1 MAGDDLFE
9 FVSDLHER
17 VQERTEADP
26 DMMMRDAFVA
36 HVGEL
41 LIDDGILD
49 DLETCYMHMPW
60 QNRTIEVAGYD
71 IAGDGTILHLVT
83 AEFGLLG
90 KPVRRERIG
99 QMFRG
104 LSAFAEF
111 CRNGQHKIMAPT
123 NPAYDMAERIHSA
136 WPSLQMIRIFLLS
149 DGSVTALKLKETSIA
164 GLPATASLWDITRLH
179 RLATSGRRQEEILI
193 DLNAR
198 GYEISCLESPE
209 QLDGYQCLMA
219 ILPGKLLAE
228 LYDEHHSRLLQRNVR
243 AFLQARGKVNKGIAE
258 TINTQPGR
266 FLAYNNGVSATA
278 REALIER
285 SVSGSMTLRTLT
297 DLQIVNG
304 GQTTASLHNA
314 ARRGID
320 LSNVYVP
327 AKITLISDQNLDAMI
342 PEISRCANSQNA
354 VTAADFEGN
363 SPFHVGLERLSRSIW
378 APSGNNLSH
387 QTRWYYERV
396 RGQYDVDRGRYP
408 TVSRRREFERDNPRS
423 QRFSKTDASKF
434 EFAYGLHPHVVC
446 QGAEKCFRTWTID
459 DELGEREAPSS
470 DYFRELVAKAILF
483 SQTRSL
489 IQKERFGGYLGQTA
503 AHTLAL
509 VRHKLGEI
517 DLKLIW
523 SLQRLPDE
531 LADTIPDVAHKV
543 REILVNPPDSAN
555 VTEWC
560 KKEACWDTVRSIG
573 WIPPAS
579 VQQLS
584 RLR

>member
-1 MAGDDLFE
+1 MADHDLVE
-9 FVSDLHER
+9 FASNLHER
-17 VQERTEADP
+17 VQERVEADP
-26 DMMMRDAFVA
+26 DMMTRDAFVA
-36 HVGEL
+36 LVGEL

-49 DLETCYMHMPW
+49 DLDTCYLHMPW

-71 IAGDGTILHLVT
+71 LAGDGTILHLVS

-90 KPVRRERIG
+90 NPVRRERIA

-104 LSAFAEF
+104 VSAFVEF
-111 CRNGQHKIMAPT
+111 CRIGQHKLLEPS

-136 WPSLQMIRIFLLS
+136 WPSLKMIRIFILA
-149 DGSVTALKLKETSIA
+149 DGSVTALKLKESTIA

-179 RLATSGRRQEEILI
+179 RLASSGKRQEEIII

-198 GYEISCLESPE
+198 GYNISCLESPE
-209 QLDGYQCLMA
+209 QLDGYRCLMV

-243 AFLQARGKVNKGIAE
+243 AFLQVRGKVNKGIAE
-258 TINTQPGR
+258 TISAQPGR

-285 SVSGSMTLRTLT
+285 SVSGSITLRNLT

-304 GQTTASLHNA
+304 GQTIASLHNA

-327 AKITLISDQNLDAMI
+327 AKITLISDQSLDAMV

-378 APSGNNLSH
+378 APSSDSLSR

-396 RGQYDVDRGRYP
+396 RGQYDVDRSRYLA
-408 TVSRRREFERDNPRS
+408 VSRRREFEQDNPRN
-423 QRFSKTDASKF
+423 QRFSKTDASKY
-434 EFAYGLHPHVVC
+434 EFAYGLRPHIVC

-459 DELGEREAPSS
+459 GELGEREAPSPE
-470 DYFRELVAKAILF
+470 YFRELVAKAILF
-483 SQTRSL
+483 SRIRDL
-489 IQKERFGGYLGQTA
+489 IQKERFGGYLGQTT
-503 AHTLAL
+503 AHAIAL
-509 VRHKLGEI
+509 IRDSLGEI
-517 DLKLIW
+517 DLNLIW

-531 LADTIPDVAHKV
+531 LAVEIPDVASRV
-543 REILVNPPDSAN
+543 RQVLVNPPDSAN

-560 KKEACWDTVRSIG
+560 KKEVCWDRVRLIG
-573 WIPPAS
+573 WTPPAS
-579 VQQLS
+579 LQQLS
-584 RLR
+584 KRH

>member
-1 MAGDDLFE
+1 MPDDLSK

-17 VQERTEADP
+17 VQERIEADP
-26 DMMMRDAFVA
+26 DMMTRDAFVA
-36 HVGEL
+36 YIGEL

-49 DLETCYMHMPW
+49 DLETCYLHMPW

-71 IAGDGTILHLVT
+71 IAGDGTILHLAIV
-83 AEFGLLG
+83 EFGLFG

-111 CRNGQHKIMAPT
+111 CRNGQYMLMAPT
-123 NPAYDMAERIHSA
+123 NPAYDMADRIHSA
-136 WPSLQMIRIFLLS
+136 WSSLQMIRIFLLT
-149 DGSVTALKLKETSIA
+149 DGTVTALKLKETIIA
-164 GLPATASLWDITRLH
+164 GLPATASLWDVTRLH
-179 RLATSGRRQEEILI
+179 RLATSGKRQEEIII
-193 DLNAR
+193 DLSAR
-198 GYEISCLESPE
+198 GYEISCLQSPE
-209 QLDGYQCLMA
+209 QLDGYQCVMA

-285 SVSGSMTLRTLT
+285 NISGSMTLRTLA

-314 ARRGID
+314 ARRGVD

-327 AKITLISDQNLDAMI
+327 AKITLISDQNLDVMV

-378 APSGNNLSH
+378 APSGDNLSH

-396 RGQYDVDRGRYP
+396 RGQYDVDRSRYSS
-408 TVSRRREFERDNPRS
+408 VSQRREFERDNPRS
-423 QRFSKTDASKF
+423 QRFSKTDASKY
-434 EFAYGLHPHVVC
+434 EFAYGLRPHVVC

-459 DELGEREAPSS
+459 NDLGSREAPSLE
-470 DYFRELVAKAILF
+470 YFRELVVKAILF
-483 SQTRSL
+483 GQIRNL
-489 IQKERFGGYLGQTA
+489 IQKEKFGGYLGQAT

-509 VRHKLGEI
+509 IRYKLGEI
-517 DLKLIW
+517 DFNLIW

-531 LADTIPDVAHKV
+531 LANIILGVAYKV
-543 REILVNPPDSAN
+543 RGILVNPPGSAN

-560 KKEACWDTVRSIG
+560 KKESCWDTVQAIEWS
-573 WIPPAS
+573 PPAS
-579 VQQLS
+579 VQQFS
-584 RLR
+584 RQR